1 MAETAAGDPAWLF
14 YTSGTTG
21 RPKGVV
27 IPHAGLHNRL
37 AWARDAATRAG

>member
-1 MAETAAGDPAWLF
+1 ML

-27 IPHAGLHNRL
+27 HTHDSLRAQVESLHRSV
-37 AWARDAATRAG
+37 GVVG